1 MAETPPRRLSAE
13 ESSARKKGRA
23 HARKIEDA
31 LHHLEEE
38 LPFEIAEALEKVGGW
53 YYQTG
58 KADTYDFLDLIRLV
72 EHGVQFLSSSAR
84 RGIYEGEFSRLHN
97 PPAPPSSS
105 SSEESSDEDEVKADP
120 DPEPVV
126 SVIRAL
132 EAVLL
137 ARSDTPPP
145 IPPTPPA
152 DAAAIVPTCSV
163 CLTES
168 PNILFVKCGHAC
180 CCASCV
186 ESLDAKRVR
195 NKRVVQCPLCRE
207 FGAVR
212 GIFI

>member
-1 MAETPPRRLSAE
+1 MADTPPRRLSAE

-23 HARKIEDA
+23 HARKVDDA

-38 LPFEIAEALEKVGGW
+38 LPHEISVALEKVGEW

-58 KADTYDFLDLIRLV
+58 KADVYDFLDLIRLV

-84 RGIYEGEFSRLHN
+84 RGIYEGEFSRLNN
-97 PPAPPSSS
+97 PPAPPSLSS

-137 ARSDTPPP
+137 ARSD
-145 IPPTPPA
+145 PPTPP
-152 DAAAIVPTCSV
+152 AAAIVPTCSV

-168 PNILFVKCGHAC
+168 PNILFVNCGHAC

-186 ESLDAKRVR
+186 ESL
-195 NKRVVQCPLCRE
+195 
-207 FGAVR
+207 
-212 GIFI
+212 